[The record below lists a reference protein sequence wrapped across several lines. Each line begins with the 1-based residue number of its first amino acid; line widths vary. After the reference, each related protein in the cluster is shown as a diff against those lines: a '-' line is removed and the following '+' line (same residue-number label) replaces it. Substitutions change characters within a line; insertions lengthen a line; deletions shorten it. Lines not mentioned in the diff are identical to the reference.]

1 MTNLQTIRRGFVDV
15 AHGQMHY
22 RTAGEGRPLLF
33 LHASPGSSRQLVP
46 LIQSFAGEGCIIAP
60 DTPGNGDSDALP
72 LETPQVNDLA
82 AAMLGFLDAMDL
94 EAVDVYGSH
103 TGGTV
108 AAELAILAPD
118 RVRSVILDGV
128 MVLTPEELE
137 DLLANYAFPFPADR
151 EGAYL
156 ARIFQFCRDQY
167 LFFPWYKR
175 TRAGRRDNGLGSA
188 EDIRAWVLEVL
199 KANETY
205 HKNYRAAFRWSAAE
219 RLPLI
224 DVPGLIM
231 AGENDPLFDTSRDM
245 AAKLKG
251 GRFEALP
258 RFDAEDFAATR
269 RTVMTGFI
277 ASAAAMSKEG
287 EAS

>member
-1 MTNLQTIRRGFVDV
+1 MTHSEPIRRGFVDV

-22 RTAGEGRPLLF
+22 RTSGEGRPLLF

-46 LIQSFAGEGCIIAP
+46 MIDSFAGEGRIIAP

-72 LETPQVNDLA
+72 LEAPEITDLA
-82 AAMLGFLDAMDL
+82 AAMLGFLDAMEL
-94 EAVDVYGSH
+94 ESVDVYGSH

-137 DLLANYAFPFPADR
+137 DLLEHYAHPFPADR

-156 ARIFQFCRDQY
+156 AKIFQFCRDQY
-167 LFFPWYKR
+167 LFFPWFKR
-175 TRAGRRDNGLGSA
+175 TRANRRDNGLGSA

-205 HKNYRAAFRWSAAE
+205 YKNYRAAFRWNAAE
-219 RLPLI
+219 RLPLVE
-224 DVPGLIM
+224 VPGLII
-231 AGENDPLFDTSRDM
+231 AGENDPLFDTSRDI
-245 AAKLKG
+245 AEKLKG
-251 GRFEALP
+251 GRFTALP
-258 RFDAEDFAATR
+258 RFDDEDFAATR
-269 RTVMTGFI
+269 RSAMTDFI
-277 ASAAAMSKEG
+277 ASAEG
-287 EAS
+287 AGA